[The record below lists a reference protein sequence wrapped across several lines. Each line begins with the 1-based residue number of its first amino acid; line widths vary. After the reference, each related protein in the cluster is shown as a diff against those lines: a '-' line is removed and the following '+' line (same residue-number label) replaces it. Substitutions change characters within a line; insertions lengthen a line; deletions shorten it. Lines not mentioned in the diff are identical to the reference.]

1 MNRKAIIL
9 AIMALFTVNMV
20 INANVYASDNNTS
33 VADIIDENLFNDF
46 AESMRNIKKETDIQ
60 KVKMRK
66 EELIAI
72 KQMVTDFKVKTADK
86 LSADDIMKIDES
98 FDIIDKLLA
107 IVDTRINELENPAN
121 INNNSNV
128 GNTTVNNTTV
138 NNTTVNN
145 TNTNNNP
152 PKKEDGVNSNPV
164 VIAPENHKKTENV
177 VANNVTTPQKTNI
190 QAPNTGIAK
199 KTDVGIIASFIAS
212 ILSVATVYIK
222 KHN

>member
-1 MNRKAIIL
+1 MNRKAIIF

-128 GNTTVNNTTV
+128 GNTTVNNT
-138 NNTTVNN
+138 
-145 TNTNNNP
+145 NTNNNP

-177 VANNVTTPQKTNI
+177 VANNIATPQKTNI
-190 QAPNTGIAK
+190 QAPNTGVGVVK

-212 ILSVATVYIK
+212 ILSVGTVYIK
-222 KHN
+222 KNN

>member
-33 VADIIDENLFNDF
+33 VTDIIDENLFNDF

-98 FDIIDKLLA
+98 FDIIDKLLV
-107 IVDTRINELENPAN
+107 IVDTRINELENLAN

-128 GNTTVNNTTV
+128 G
-138 NNTTVNN
+138 NTTVNN

-199 KTDVGIIASFIAS
+199 KTDIGIIASFIAS

>member
-1 MNRKAIIL
+1 MKGNFKQMNRKAIIL
-9 AIMALFTVNMV
+9 AVMALFTVNMV
-20 INANVYASDNNTS
+20 INANVYASDNNVS
-33 VADIIDENLFNDF
+33 AADIINEEFFNDL
-46 AESMRNIKKETDIQ
+46 AESMKNIKKETDIQ
-60 KVKMRK
+60 KVKLYK
-66 EELIAI
+66 EELIEI
-72 KQMVTDFKVKTADK
+72 KQMVMDFKVKVADK
-86 LSADDIMKIDES
+86 LSADDIMTIDES
-98 FDIIDKLLA
+98 FNLIDKLLA
-107 IVDTRINELENPAN
+107 IVDARINELENHTN

-128 GNTTVNNTTV
+128 DNTTA
-138 NNTTVNN
+138 NN

-177 VANNVTTPQKTNI
+177 VANNITTPQKTNI
-190 QAPNTGIAK
+190 QAPNTGVAK

>member
-107 IVDTRINELENPAN
+107 IVDTRINELENLAN

-128 GNTTVNNTTV
+128 G
-138 NNTTVNN
+138 NTTVNN

-199 KTDVGIIASFIAS
+199 KTDIGIIASFIAS

>member
-9 AIMALFTVNMV
+9 AVMALFTVNMV
-20 INANVYASDNNTS
+20 INANVYASDNNVS
-33 VADIIDENLFNDF
+33 AADIINEEFFNDL
-46 AESMRNIKKETDIQ
+46 AESMKNIKKETDIQ
-60 KVKMRK
+60 KVKLYK
-66 EELIAI
+66 EELIEI
-72 KQMVTDFKVKTADK
+72 KQMVMDFKVKVADK
-86 LSADDIMKIDES
+86 LSADDIMTIDES
-98 FDIIDKLLA
+98 FNLIDKLLA
-107 IVDTRINELENPAN
+107 IVDARINELENHTN
-121 INNNSNV
+121 INNNSN
-128 GNTTVNNTTV
+128 V

-199 KTDVGIIASFIAS
+199 KTDIGIITSFIVS

>member
-9 AIMALFTVNMV
+9 AIMALFTINMV
-20 INANVYASDNNTS
+20 INANVYASDNNVS
-33 VADIIDENLFNDF
+33 AADIINEEFFNDLT
-46 AESMRNIKKETDIQ
+46 ESMKNIKKETDIQ
-60 KVKMRK
+60 KVKLYK
-66 EELIAI
+66 EELIEI
-72 KQMVTDFKVKTADK
+72 KQMVMDFKVKVADK
-86 LSADDIMKIDES
+86 LSADDIMTIDES
-98 FDIIDKLLA
+98 FNLIDKLLA
-107 IVDTRINELENPAN
+107 IVDARINELENHTN

-128 GNTTVNNTTV
+128 D
-138 NNTTVNN
+138 NTTVNN

-177 VANNVTTPQKTNI
+177 VANNITTPQKTNI
-190 QAPNTGIAK
+190 QAPNTGIGVVK